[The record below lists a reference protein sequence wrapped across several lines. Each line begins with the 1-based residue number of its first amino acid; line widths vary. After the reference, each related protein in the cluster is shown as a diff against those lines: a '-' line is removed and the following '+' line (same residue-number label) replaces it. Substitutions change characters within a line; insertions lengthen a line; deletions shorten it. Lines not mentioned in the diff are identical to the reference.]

1 MSSAYARDPG
11 RQRRFESATDRCP
24 RCGKTT
30 MVTDNPRGEVYCTS
44 CGFVV
49 KENVIETG
57 PEWRSFSNEEKDE
70 RSRTGLPTSVAIHDM
85 GLATIIGGENKDAAG
100 RSLSGAMKSSVER
113 MRTWDRRSQVH
124 ESQDRNLKQAFSEL
138 RRLSEKLSVSEAV
151 TERAAYIYRK
161 ALERNLVR
169 GRSITAILAASL
181 YAACRDR
188 EVPRTLKDVAAV
200 GFIKKKDLARSYRL
214 LLKEMDIQMPVVDP
228 MKCMSKIASRANV
241 SGKTQRRAREILL
254 RAEQARI
261 SAGKDPMGISASA
274 LYVACILEGENM
286 TQRDIADA
294 AGVTEVTIRNR
305 YKGLRLALGI

>member
-1 MSSAYARDPG
+1 
-11 RQRRFESATDRCP
+11 
-24 RCGKTT
+24 
-30 MVTDNPRGEVYCTS
+30 MVTDNPRGEVYCAS

-49 KENVIETG
+49 KENVIER
-57 PEWRSFSNEEKDE
+57 PRWRSFSNEEKDE
-70 RSRTGLPTSVAIHDM
+70 RSRTGLPTSVAMHDM

-100 RSLSGAMKSSVER
+100 RSLTGAMKSSVER

-188 EVPRTLKDVAAV
+188 EVPRTLKDVSAA

>member
-1 MSSAYARDPG
+1 
-11 RQRRFESATDRCP
+11 
-24 RCGKTT
+24 
-30 MVTDNPRGEVYCTS
+30 MVTDNPRGEVYCSS
-44 CGFVV
+44 CGFVTM
-49 KENVIETG
+49 ENVIESG
-57 PEWRSFSNEEKDE
+57 PEWRSFSGDEKDD
-70 RSRTGLPTSVAIHDM
+70 RNRAGLPTSVAMHDM

-100 RSLSGAMKSSVER
+100 RALSGAMKSSVER

-138 RRLSEKLSVSEAV
+138 RRLSEKLAVSEAV

-161 ALERNLVR
+161 ALDMNLVR

-188 EVPRTLKDVAAV
+188 EVPRTLKDVSAA

-241 SGKTQRRAREILL
+241 SGKTQKRAREILM
-254 RAEQARI
+254 RAEKARI

>member
-1 MSSAYARDPG
+1 MERSSDK
-11 RQRRFESATDRCP
+11 CP
-24 RCGKTT
+24 RCGKKSI
-30 MVTDNPRGEVYCTS
+30 VTDGTGSEFYCS
-44 CGFVV
+44 ACGLVI
-49 KENVIETG
+49 KEKIVDSG

-100 RSLSGAMKSSVER
+100 RSLTGAMKSSVER

-124 ESQDRNLKQAFSEL
+124 ESADRNLKQAFSEL

-241 SGKTQRRAREILL
+241 SGKTQKRAREILL